1 MKFNQVFLQLQAVSV
16 IHTVTV
22 LGRYSLD
29 SKCETHSDSGQNTLL
44 DIGNNDTNPK
54 ITFANCNQD

>member
-29 SKCETHSDSGQNTLL
+29 SKCDTHSDSGQNTIMEKLSPRKAATPVM
-44 DIGNNDTNPK
+44 I
-54 ITFANCNQD
+54 